1 MYATTYMK
9 YMKHEIHEVGQS
21 PAYLKP
27 TKYHQTDMKFTLMF
41 TNTSHISNSKKINL
55 Y

>member
-1 MYATTYMK
+1 MQLR
-9 YMKHEIHEVGQS
+9 HEIHEVGQS

-27 TKYHQTDMKFTLMF
+27 TKYHQTDMKFQENKSLLIPF
-41 TNTSHISNSKKINL
+41 